1 MTREVEGVGQET
13 FDNPSPSAQIS
24 PKKKKSVQLNLEETV

>member
-1 MTREVEGVGQET
+1 MTREVEGVGQGT

-24 PKKKKSVQLNLEETV
+24 PQKKKKICATEP